1 MTEGLLG
8 FSLGALPHSSPGGL
22 ILFACAFVCPPSVFL
37 LFTTFSL
44 GSKLGDFAGAPL
56 VLHRWANQGELQKE
70 DGTMGVQKEDVEK
83 FLNGNPAFAKQ
94 YFTKKLDSAALSKM
108 SGLSQKQI
116 DFGHFQDLSQVTM
129 SGL

>member
-1 MTEGLLG
+1 MCICLS
-8 FSLGALPHSSPGGL
+8 SLF
-22 ILFACAFVCPPSVFL
+22 IFL

-56 VLHRWANQGELQKE
+56 VLHCWADQGEQQK

-94 YFTKKLDSAALSKM
+94 YFTKKLDSAALAKM
-108 SGLSQKQI
+108 SGFPQKQI
-116 DFGHFQDLSQVTM
+116 DFGHFQDLSQVNM
-129 SGL
+129 SGLKKETSRL